1 MLVIAL
7 CGICLSKT
15 LDSKQ
20 KAYEIKNNLDLPSY
34 SGGLSYAYFYRPTG
48 LFLLFQYAITQYD
61 DHFNSQNIF

>member
-7 CGICLSKT
+7 AVFAYLKT

-34 SGGLSYAYFYRPTG
+34 SGGFKLR
-48 LFLLFQYAITQYD
+48 LFTDQLDYSFISICDNTVRRSL
-61 DHFNSQNIF
+61 